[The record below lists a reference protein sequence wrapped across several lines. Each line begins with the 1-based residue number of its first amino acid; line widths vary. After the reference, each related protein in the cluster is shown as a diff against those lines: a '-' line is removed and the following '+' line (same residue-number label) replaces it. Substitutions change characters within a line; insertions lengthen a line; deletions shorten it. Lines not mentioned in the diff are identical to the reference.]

1 MKLFSTKKNSSRTY
15 RSHAASFSRR
25 KRTSHRKQFV
35 AEVLVVCLVAL
46 SMFTV
51 AMAAAINGD
60 EQQAEVA
67 AYEHEVPLT
76 ATNVVHESSAA
87 VSRLSSTIAINKIDT
102 VIEKET
108 EAEPEHQG
116 ITTTRLEVTVTDYDE
131 SVDYTSLINETYTLV
146 ENTDD
151 PAVKEQLFGLLE
163 IYETQRNLKVE
174 DYHSQSLYPE
184 YVISN
189 IFIADNDAEEID
201 EIMNPTPPSHYEYT
215 QEELEKLAAI
225 VYAEA
230 GASWCTDE
238 HQRAVASVVMN
249 RVDDPRFP
257 DTIHEVIYSPGQYPN
272 TCDNTYYDS
281 RAIANAE
288 YVLQNGPTVDETAV
302 FQANFKQ
309 GTKIVAT
316 FDYRDDGHSITYICA

>member
-51 AMAAAINGD
+51 AMAATINNN
-60 EQQAEVA
+60 EQPAEVA
-67 AYEHEVPLT
+67 TYEHEITPIDAISNSPV
-76 ATNVVHESSAA
+76 S
-87 VSRLSSTIAINKIDT
+87 VSRLSSIAAINKIDT
-102 VIEKET
+102 IIEKEVGV
-108 EAEPEHQG
+108 ESEPQG
-116 ITTTRLEVTVTDYDE
+116 ITTTRLGVTVTDYDE

-257 DTIHEVIYSPGQYPN
+257 DTIHEVVYSPGQYPN
-272 TCDNTYYDS
+272 TCDNTYYDT
-281 RAIANAE
+281 RALANAE

-309 GTKIVAT
+309 GTQVVAT